1 MTIPASTAT
10 AFLFAVLATFVS
22 PIVFL
27 IVMCA
32 KKKFSVKP
40 VLIGALAFFVSQICL
55 RIPILNALSSQGW
68 YKTFAQNVV
77 PAAVILAFPAGL
89 FEESA
94 RYLGARY
101 LLKGRRGYR
110 DAVAF
115 GLGHGMCEAVLI
127 VGLTQINN
135 LVAVFMINSGTL
147 AASVPADQY
156 RQLVGTM
163 MSVPPAL
170 ILMAVWERVS
180 TVFFHVFATVL
191 VFRGVR
197 EHKARYYWYA
207 LAAHTGTD
215 TVAGLLPRYA
225 NAWVVEAVLFLI
237 GVAGLLYVLKV
248 KPRFQE
254 DIVSRTQT
262 V

>member
-1 MTIPASTAT
+1 MTIPASTAA
-10 AFLFAVLATFVS
+10 AFLFAALATFVF

-32 KKKFSVKP
+32 MKKFSVKP
-40 VLIGALAFFVSQICL
+40 VLIGALAFFVSQVCL

-68 YKTFAQNVV
+68 YKAFAQNLV
-77 PAAVILAFPAGL
+77 PAAVILAFSAGL

-94 RYLGARY
+94 RYAGARY
-101 LLKGRRGYR
+101 LLKGRLGYR

-127 VGLTQINN
+127 VGLREVNN
-135 LVAVFMINSGTL
+135 FITVVMANGGTL
-147 AASVPADQY
+147 AASMPADSY
-156 RQLVGTM
+156 RQLMATM
-163 MSVPPAL
+163 LAATPAL
-170 ILMAVWERVS
+170 IFMAVWERVS
-180 TVFFHVFATVL
+180 TVLFHVFATVL

-197 EHKARYYWYA
+197 EHKTRYYWYA
-207 LAAHTGTD
+207 LAAHTVTD
-215 TVAGLLPRYA
+215 TVAGLLPKYA
-225 NAWVVEAVLFLI
+225 NAWVVESVLFLI
-237 GVAGLLYVLKV
+237 GLAGLFYVLKV

-254 DIVSRTQT
+254 PIVSRTQT